1 MSRQPMVP
9 EPARMRA
16 GDADRDVILSV
27 IQDAFANGRL
37 STSEVSERQER
48 ALTSVYTD
56 ELLPIVVDLPEGQGL
71 AAQWGAPAPP
81 QRFAAPVAAT
91 TGETRFVVMSGRDYA
106 LRPGETSIR
115 NVVIMGGDTIDT
127 SPAFGPGVT
136 VTLHAD
142 VIMGGHTIRVPAG
155 VQVID
160 ECQGIMSGNTITKNA
175 RGDGSNGTLLL
186 TGTALMG
193 GHTVKLAKR

>member
-71 AAQWGAPAPP
+71 AAQWGAPAPQ

-91 TGETRFVVMSGRDYA
+91 S
-106 LRPGETSIR
+106 TS
-115 NVVIMGGDTIDT
+115 
-127 SPAFGPGVT
+127 
-136 VTLHAD
+136 L
-142 VIMGGHTIRVPAG
+142 
-155 VQVID
+155 
-160 ECQGIMSGNTITKNA
+160 
-175 RGDGSNGTLLL
+175 
-186 TGTALMG
+186 
-193 GHTVKLAKR
+193 

>member
-56 ELLPIVVDLPEGQGL
+56 ELLPIVFETKGGRGSSATGKGGKSKVEESTG
-71 AAQWGAPAPP
+71 
-81 QRFAAPVAAT
+81 VAA
-91 TGETRFVVMSGRDYA
+91 
-106 LRPGETSIR
+106 
-115 NVVIMGGDTIDT
+115 
-127 SPAFGPGVT
+127 
-136 VTLHAD
+136 
-142 VIMGGHTIRVPAG
+142 
-155 VQVID
+155 
-160 ECQGIMSGNTITKNA
+160 K
-175 RGDGSNGTLLL
+175 
-186 TGTALMG
+186 GTA
-193 GHTVKLAKR
+193 TAKTAGARKPKRPAEAGA

>member
-71 AAQWGAPAPP
+71 AAQWGAPAPQ
-81 QRFAAPVAAT
+81 QRFAAPVAWQPCQTRKRPLGSAAFFVRSECADQWARPSRTSLSWRSVSCLTSCAT
-91 TGETRFVVMSGRDYA
+91 YQAM
-106 LRPGETSIR
+106 
-115 NVVIMGGDTIDT
+115 
-127 SPAFGPGVT
+127 
-136 VTLHAD
+136 
-142 VIMGGHTIRVPAG
+142 
-155 VQVID
+155 
-160 ECQGIMSGNTITKNA
+160 
-175 RGDGSNGTLLL
+175 
-186 TGTALMG
+186 
-193 GHTVKLAKR
+193 